1 MAQLVVR
8 NLEEDVKMR
17 LQKRAKRHG
26 RSMEEEV
33 RDILRAAVN
42 KESSRP
48 AEGLGTRIANRFRGL
63 GLKEPFPELRGEVW
77 ARPVDFSGKEWD
89 PKDKTGDHPR
99 HERHLRAD
107 DRPTRAGRRS
117 LARSKRP

>member
-8 NLEEDVKMR
+8 NLEEDVKTR
-17 LQKRAKRHG
+17 LQKRAKKHG

-33 RDILRAAVN
+33 RDILRDAVK
-42 KESSRP
+42 KEGRP

-63 GLKEPFPELRGEVW
+63 GLKEPFPELHGEVW

-89 PKDKTGDHPR
+89 PKRKASDHPR
-99 HERHLRAD
+99 HKRHLGTD
-107 DRPTRAGRRS
+107 DGPAGAGRRTV
-117 LARSKRP
+117 ARSKRA

>member
-8 NLEEDVKMR
+8 NLDDDVKKR
-17 LQKRAKRHG
+17 LKERAEKHG

-33 RDILRAAVN
+33 RDILRAAVTR
-42 KESSRP
+42 ESRP

-89 PKDKTGDHPR
+89 LKSPK
-99 HERHLRAD
+99 
-107 DRPTRAGRRS
+107 
-117 LARSKRP
+117 SKRK

>member
-8 NLEEDVKMR
+8 NIEEDVKTR

-33 RDILRAAVN
+33 RDILRAAAN
-42 KESSRP
+42 KESSHP

-77 ARPVDFSGKEWD
+77 ARPVDFSGKEFE
-89 PKDKTGDHPR
+89 PKK
-99 HERHLRAD
+99 
-107 DRPTRAGRRS
+107 
-117 LARSKRP
+117 KRK